1 MRDRAEVARQ
11 AHNLKVIGSNPV
23 PATKKIKNIWWFK
36 KSPYICKTKQ
46 NILNK
51 EIMTTVTTYYY
62 EAYEEHSATGDTMS
76 VKS

>member
-1 MRDRAEVARQ
+1 MRGRAEAARK
-11 AHNLKVIGSNPV
+11 AHNLEVGGSIPP
-23 PATKKIKNIWWFK
+23 PATKKLKNIWWFK
-36 KSPYICKTKQ
+36 KSPYICKIKR
-46 NILNK
+46 NNLNK